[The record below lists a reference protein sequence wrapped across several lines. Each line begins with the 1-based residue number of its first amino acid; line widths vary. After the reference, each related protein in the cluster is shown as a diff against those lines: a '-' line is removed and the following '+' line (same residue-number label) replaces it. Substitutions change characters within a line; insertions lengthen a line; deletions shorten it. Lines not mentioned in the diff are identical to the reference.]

1 MGVKGYIAFKKGMIC
16 KDKVYKENTIYEE
29 AGNKICEPG
38 VMYFYENPFDVL
50 NYYPL
55 VDDNGDIIEFVE
67 VEARGNVYKENDKSA
82 TNKLHI
88 GAKLSLKGFIKACID
103 FNLEKT
109 KVETNLGATRASGND
124 SQLAA
129 SGNGSKLAASGNGS
143 QLAASGYGSVVMAA
157 GYNSIARAKK
167 GSWITLAEW
176 VNTRNKDG
184 DGNYIWFPKC
194 VKTEYVDG
202 EKIKED
208 VFYKLI
214 DGEFKEVTETEE

>member
-1 MGVKGYIAFKKGMIC
+1 MGAKGYKAFNKGMIC
-16 KDKVYKENTIYEE
+16 KDKVYKENATYEE
-29 AGNKICEPG
+29 TGNEICKPG
-38 VMYFYENPFDVL
+38 VMRFCENPFDVL

-55 VDDNGDIIEFVE
+55 VDDNGDIAEFAE
-67 VEARGNVYKENDKSA
+67 VEAQGNVYKENDKSA

-88 GAKLSLKGFIKACID
+88 GAKLSFKGFIKACID

-109 KVETNLGATRASGND
+109 KIETNLGATRASGD
-124 SQLAA
+124 YSQLAA
-129 SGNGSKLAASGNGS
+129 SGN
-143 QLAASGYGSVVMAA
+143 GSVVMAA

-167 GSWITLAEW
+167 GSWITLTEW
-176 VNTRNKDG
+176 MRTGNEDE
-184 DGNYIWFPKC
+184 DGNYIRFPKC

-214 DGEFKEVTETEE
+214 DGEFKEVTKTEE

>member
-1 MGVKGYIAFKKGMIC
+1 M
-16 KDKVYKENTIYEE
+16 
-29 AGNKICEPG
+29 
-38 VMYFYENPFDVL
+38 
-50 NYYPL
+50 
-55 VDDNGDIIEFVE
+55 
-67 VEARGNVYKENDKSA
+67 YKENDKSA

-88 GAKLSLKGFIKACID
+88 GAKLSFKGFIKACID

-109 KVETNLGATRASGND
+109 KVETNLGATRASGD
-124 SQLAA
+124 YSQLAA
-129 SGNGSKLAASGNGS
+129 SGDYSK
-143 QLAASGYGSVVMAA
+143 LAASGYGSVVMAA

-176 VNTRNKDG
+176 VNTGNKDEG
-184 DGNYIWFPKC
+184 GNYIRFPKY